1 MGHKPLP
8 SVLAVSEHMGQG
20 QAMPQQ
26 GIVQNADKNAGKGEQ
41 DQADLEASTKQNH
54 NYLTGTD
61 KTVPHKPFNEMNIKK
76 LTRAEKGELVDRV
89 LQVTSCIALFPG
101 HADQCLSCF
110 VLCHSLALNGSQAVT
125 PGTHALQC

>member
-1 MGHKPLP
+1 MADFGKHGHNSSLYLQLALERNLGHKTV
-8 SVLAVSEHMGQG
+8 SVVLAVSEHMGQG

-26 GIVQNADKNAGKGEQ
+26 GIVQNADKNAANGDQ

-54 NYLTGTD
+54 NYLTGAH

-89 LQVTSCIALFPG
+89 LQVNSCDI
-101 HADQCLSCF
+101 CRIC
-110 VLCHSLALNGSQAVT
+110 
-125 PGTHALQC
+125 